1 MLGRRGR
8 RGGLRLGIEGLN
20 AEWMGRDGMGW
31 VGVYGGVLGWGV
43 VVFSVGKCCGRLG
56 LV

>member
-8 RGGLRLGIEGLN
+8 RRGLRLGIEGLN